1 MGSVGS
7 VHELAGGG
15 DSGWGSWR
23 ESKVEAFHEKAL
35 IWIRLG
41 VTAQDQGAA
50 IIGREMDIEHLD
62 AGELIEHRARGE
74 TRRQRFEL
82 RSQGDVQ
89 AVGHEVD
96 KDVGFDAMLELMVD
110 RAQLQIVLEVFERR
124 LDFRELD
131 IEPPEILWV
140 SPTQIGA
147 Q

>member
-1 MGSVGS
+1 
-7 VHELAGGG
+7 
-15 DSGWGSWR
+15 
-23 ESKVEAFHEKAL
+23 
-35 IWIRLG
+35 
-41 VTAQDQGAA
+41 
-50 IIGREMDIEHLD
+50 MDIEHLD

-89 AVGHEVD
+89 AVGHEGD

-110 RAQLQIVLEVFERR
+110 RSQLQIVLEVFERR
-124 LDFRELD
+124 LDLRELD